1 MFSGDRLLNS
11 KPISVLCR
19 AFTLL
24 CHSNSFFII
33 ADMALGFSLVALLGM
48 GRESAQSD
56 VFLAPALCLFAGLCF
71 TACVMFAC
79 GAKSRT
85 LSKMN
90 YLKSSQ

>member
-11 KPISVLCR
+11 KPILVLCR

-48 GRESAQSD
+48 GRESVQSD
-56 VFLAPALCLFAGLCF
+56 VFLAPAFCL
-71 TACVMFAC
+71 FAC
-79 GAKSRT
+79 GAKSRN

-90 YLKSSQ
+90 YLKSRR